1 MIDHEDIEARPW
13 LYPPHVVELVMK
25 VRQLTESLR
34 IAQLTIDKLREDER
48 KAFQDGRQA
57 GLNTLVD

>member
-13 LYPPHVVELVMK
+13 LYSPHLYNLVVQ

-34 IAQLTIDKLREDER
+34 IAQLAINQMREQIEAPEPSTYPH
-48 KAFQDGRQA
+48 K
-57 GLNTLVD
+57 